1 MSGIDRR
8 LARAVSGLGNSSQY
22 ASRWA
27 AASSWSERVAL
38 EQLVGVA
45 IRYSGMD
52 DIEQLERR
60 AAELASPSEGCGTMQ
75 GRRAIPARMASA
87 PTR

>member
-1 MSGIDRR
+1 M
-8 LARAVSGLGNSSQY
+8 
-22 ASRWA
+22 
-27 AASSWSERVAL
+27 AL